1 MLPSQKKMKFTF
13 CLASLFL
20 FFSMKEHLCLTFSLD
35 THLGVNT
42 YKAWRKTVLGAIMW
56 FYLLQQITFKLPS
69 VLSAI
74 STVRQLSS
82 QIMHLL
88 IPTPL
93 CWDTFTSYTMSAFS
107 PDKVKHSFQSQT
119 SFFSFFGLVG
129 LCLLNLYTYISS
141 RGHCKMMMIL

>member
-20 FFSMKEHLCLTFSLD
+20 FFSMKEHLCLTLSLD

-56 FYLLQQITFKLPS
+56 FCLLQQITFKLPF
-69 VLSAI
+69 VLSAV
-74 STVRQLSS
+74 STVRQLFS
-82 QIMHLL
+82 QIMHLP

-93 CWDTFTSYTMSAFS
+93 CLDTFTSYTMSAFS
-107 PDKVKHSFQSQT
+107 PDKVKHSFYSQT
-119 SFFSFFGLVG
+119 SFFSFFGPAE
-129 LCLLNLYTYISS
+129 LCLRNLYTYISS